1 SIIKNHDGAITVD
14 SKINVGTTFTL
25 YLPASKFAVQQPRP
39 QEPQALLSNGRILV
53 MDDEESI
60 REMASNMLNHL
71 GFDAVSAKSGEE
83 AVAMYED
90 ARARNKAFDAIIMD
104 LTIPGGLGGKDAM
117 ARILSIDPAVCGIV
131 SSGYS
136 NDPVM
141 ADHTRYGFQGI
152 LPKPYFINDLSRVL
166 NQLLKPKT

>member
-1 SIIKNHDGAITVD
+1 
-14 SKINVGTTFTL
+14 
-25 YLPASKFAVQQPRP
+25 
-39 QEPQALLSNGRILV
+39 
-53 MDDEESI
+53 
-60 REMASNMLNHL
+60 
-71 GFDAVSAKSGEE
+71 
-83 AVAMYED
+83 
-90 ARARNKAFDAIIMD
+90 
-104 LTIPGGLGGKDAM
+104 TIPGGLGGKDAM